1 MFYVRGKYFLSSFSD
16 PTTLDQIEEGDSI
29 SSLQELLTPSIV
41 IHCFITAVDILPTFL
56 LAASFMSILAYLYS
70 ILLLPLVTT
79 LPVDPIVNISVP
91 LDIGCPL
98 LKPRSTPAQSV
109 HDLRPD
115 DIKIVA
121 GLGDSVMA
129 GFAAKGVQERFLNI
143 QNLYENR
150 GVSFALGGDPDTIT
164 MPNILHY
171 YSHNLYGASVGDHL
185 ISICFGNQICPKGQ
199 YREDIDILNAAQS
212 GARSLNLDHE
222 LDYIMDVL
230 QKAYDDN
237 KVKPT
242 DWKLITIF
250 IGSNDIC
257 HSCTEPT
264 SLPVSFAANV
274 QTAIERIRKSM
285 SHVLVQIIGIMKVQ
299 DIVVATS
306 NYTDYCRPIKGSNFI
321 GHDHECECSHSEANR
336 TIMNTLFPEYNA
348 ALLQAVNYYRQ
359 PPSNA
364 FAVVYQPLLVDIM
377 SFPIQAISNID
388 CFHPSTLAHSWFAKM
403 LWRMMFLPPNEKNMM
418 LKYDASAPIYCPNEN
433 DRIQTL

>member
-16 PTTLDQIEEGDSI
+16 PTAFDQVEEGDSA
-29 SSLQELLTPSIV
+29 SSLQKPLTPSVI
-41 IHCFITAVDILPTFL
+41 IHCFITAIDILPTFL

-79 LPVDPIVNISVP
+79 LPVDPVVNISVP

-129 GFAAKGVQERFLNI
+129 GFAAKGVQGRFLNI

-150 GVSFALGGDPDTIT
+150 GVSFALGG
-164 MPNILHY
+164 
-171 YSHNLYGASVGDHL
+171 
-185 ISICFGNQICPKGQ
+185 GQ

-222 LDYIMDVL
+222 LDYTMDVL

-237 KVKPT
+237 KAKPT

-257 HSCTEPT
+257 HSCTEST
-264 SLPVSFAANV
+264 SLPVPFAANV

-336 TIMNTLFPEYNA
+336 TIMNSLFLEYNA

-359 PPSNA
+359 PPSDT

-388 CFHPSTLAHSWFAKM
+388 CFHPSTLAHSWFARM
-403 LWRMMFLPPNEKNMM
+403 LWRMMFLPPNEKNIM
-418 LKYDASAPIYCPNEN
+418 LKYDATAPIYCPNEN